1 MNWDDYRYF
10 LAVSRVGKLSEAGR
24 ILGVDHATVGRRI
37 KSLEKVLG
45 VNLFDR
51 SPSGY
56 RLTEAGQRL
65 VERAEAMETAAVTAC
80 SEFGSR
86 GRNLGGLVRIGA
98 PDGAAT
104 YLLAEVATELCRA
117 HPQLEIQI
125 VTLHRQFSLSRREV
139 DIAITVSAPDAGRVK
154 VRKIADYTLH
164 LYATRNYLA
173 RHPRIETVADLK
185 QVRGIAYVPELI
197 YDKELDYIPLVAPD
211 IRPHLT
217 STSVHVQLA
226 ATLADGG
233 VCILHDFMAASHPEL
248 VRVLGETV
256 VFRRSFWLVVH
267 EDYARLERIMA
278 VSDAITA
285 HVRRRLALAVA
296 ED

>member
-1 MNWDDYRYF
+1 
-10 LAVSRVGKLSEAGR
+10 
-24 ILGVDHATVGRRI
+24 VDHATVGRRS

-45 VNLFDR
+45 ANLFDR

-56 RLTEAGQRL
+56 TLTEAGQRL
-65 VERAEAMETAAVTAC
+65 VDRAEAIETAAVTAS
-80 SEFGSR
+80 SEFGSS
-86 GRNLGGLVRIGA
+86 GRNLGGSVRIGA
-98 PDGAAT
+98 PDGVAT

-117 HPQLEIQI
+117 HPQLELQI
-125 VTLHRQFSLSRREV
+125 VTLHRQFSLLRREV

-164 LYATRNYLA
+164 LYTTRNYPAL
-173 RHPRIETVADLK
+173 HPGIESVADLK

-197 YDKELDYIPLVAPD
+197 HDKELDYITMVAPD
-211 IRPHLT
+211 IRPHLA

-233 VCILHDFMAASHPEL
+233 VCILHDFMPASHPGL
-248 VRVLGETV
+248 VRVLGESV
-256 VFRRSFWLVVH
+256 AFRRSFWLIVH
-267 EDYARLERIMA
+267 EDYAKLERIRA
-278 VSDAITA
+278 VSQAITA
-285 HVRRRLALAVA
+285 HIRRRLAAPIG